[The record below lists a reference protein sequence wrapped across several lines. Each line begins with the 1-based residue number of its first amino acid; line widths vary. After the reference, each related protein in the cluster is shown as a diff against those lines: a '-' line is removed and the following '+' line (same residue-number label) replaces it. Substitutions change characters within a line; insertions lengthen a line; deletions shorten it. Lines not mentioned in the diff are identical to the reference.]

1 MSETGREAE
10 PRVIPHGLLCSTLYS
25 LNVKSSLRLLHR
37 RRRTNAAETIR
48 CRQMDLPLA
57 WCANLVAFADGC
69 DRAGKT
75 GSCWRS
81 SPHSSKQLHPSSDLS
96 PMIRDMP
103 CPEALRLKEEYRVA
117 LMRWSKTLFGPQGGL
132 EADRMRL
139 AAFDARNEA
148 TMRVAIHQQGCA
160 ICRQDKDRS
169 AG

>member
-1 MSETGREAE
+1 
-10 PRVIPHGLLCSTLYS
+10 
-25 LNVKSSLRLLHR
+25 
-37 RRRTNAAETIR
+37 
-48 CRQMDLPLA
+48 
-57 WCANLVAFADGC
+57 
-69 DRAGKT
+69 
-75 GSCWRS
+75 
-81 SPHSSKQLHPSSDLS
+81 
-96 PMIRDMP
+96 MIRDMP